1 MTCDACGRALVVG
14 DYPFCPHGAIRTSVN
29 GDECD
34 YWDDNLGHEPIHI
47 TSWSQRR
54 QLMAE
59 RGLIEK
65 VKWAGPND
73 RHVKR
78 WDAPP
83 AYIFPEG
90 EARRRAHWHA
100 TEKD

>member
-1 MTCDACGRALVVG
+1 MTCEKCGVALQVS
-14 DYPFCPHGAIRTSVN
+14 DFPFCPHGPIRTNVN

-34 YWDDNLGHEPIHI
+34 YVDENLGPEPIRI

-65 VKWAGPND
+65 VKWAGPHD

-83 AYIFPEG
+83 SYITAEG
-90 EARRRAHWHA
+90 EARRIAHWHA
-100 TEKD
+100 TEKA